1 MLHYGIV
8 SSFLLV
14 LFFATANVFS
24 YQEAIVNGFADIK
37 TYYFLSQNEFTTNAI
52 NLFPS
57 HHLER
62 WVVHYLAGQLSRL
75 TGFDI
80 WEIYQSLVFLCIV
93 AVTLLVSLLKD
104 DNQNKMLFLS
114 FLLLNPYTFRLY
126 WAAPGMISDC
136 LFYTTIIFFCYS
148 IKYKKNRMLI
158 VSSCLLMMFRQT
170 GILLILPLALYA
182 IVNKKNKDILL
193 SSLASIF
200 FIVTLFILTKH
211 ITESLYGK
219 AEDGYFISHA
229 FGVVFWLFNSFKFA
243 SLIFFFG
250 RYFLFI
256 LSIAVVLYY
265 LYLGFIEHNQ
275 KIRDNYVFVFV
286 LAFVLI
292 QLQPLA
298 GGPGVTGG
306 NIQRLA
312 AFGIPFLVFLFPALA
327 SNKFY
332 TMALVICLFFVS
344 LHHKFTFLINI
355 EHGNLI
361 FLLLLASPMFYIT
374 YVWKKNASFSHHP
387 LLQ

>member
-1 MLHYGIV
+1 
-8 SSFLLV
+8 
-14 LFFATANVFS
+14 
-24 YQEAIVNGFADIK
+24 
-37 TYYFLSQNEFTTNAI
+37 
-52 NLFPS
+52 
-57 HHLER
+57 
-62 WVVHYLAGQLSRL
+62 
-75 TGFDI
+75 
-80 WEIYQSLVFLCIV
+80 
-93 AVTLLVSLLKD
+93 
-104 DNQNKMLFLS
+104 
-114 FLLLNPYTFRLY
+114 
-126 WAAPGMISDC
+126 
-136 LFYTTIIFFCYS
+136 
-148 IKYKKNRMLI
+148 MLI
-158 VSSCLLMMFRQT
+158 ISSCLLMMFRQT

-182 IVNKKNKDILL
+182 IFNKKNKDILL

-229 FGVVFWLFNSFKFA
+229 FGFVFWLFNSFKFA

-312 AFGIPFLVFLFPALA
+312 AFGIPFLVFLLSALA
-327 SNKFY
+327 FNKFY
-332 TMALVICLFFVS
+332 TIALVICVFLVS

-355 EHGNLI
+355 EYGKLI
-361 FLLLLASPMFYIT
+361 FLFFLVSPMFYLI
-374 YVWKKNASFSHHP
+374 YVWKRNASFSHHP